1 MARLRDRV
9 HYAKVGGY
17 DDQDEAFADAYRKT
31 DEAYK
36 KAKNYRSP
44 ERVSAERQMEN
55 AFADANRAAAKTSRN
70 IQKKYQQVEEKF
82 AKAKQDTA
90 NAYAKAGRN
99 PRDESQAGRPGGG
112 YSGSTQK
119 KSSSSRLGNQNVVSI
134 TTRSAGGSKTN
145 YYKNDR
151 VQSIATRSAKEEKK
165 EERKP
170 NYGGTAGVKITTRST
185 KKKGN

>member
-36 KAKNYRSP
+36 KAQNYRSP
-44 ERVSAERQMEN
+44 ERVSAERKMEN

-90 NAYAKAGRN
+90 KAYAKAGRN
-99 PRDESQAGRPGGG
+99 PRDESQAGRQGG
-112 YSGSTQK
+112 TDK
-119 KSSSSRLGNQNVVSI
+119 KQPAWYYGANNVKSI
-134 TTRSAGGSKTN
+134 TVKAAPK
-145 YYKNDR
+145 
-151 VQSIATRSAKEEKK
+151 QEKK
-165 EERKP
+165 EEKRQP
-170 NYGGTAGVKITTRST
+170 NYGGTAGVKIKT
-185 KKKGN
+185 KKGN